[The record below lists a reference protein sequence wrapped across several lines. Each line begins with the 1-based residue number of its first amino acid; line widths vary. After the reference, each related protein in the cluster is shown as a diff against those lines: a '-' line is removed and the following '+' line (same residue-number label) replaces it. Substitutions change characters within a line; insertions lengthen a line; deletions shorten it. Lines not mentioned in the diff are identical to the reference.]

1 MRETSNIV
9 NLLKLRDDKFAMLF
23 KSRVLFQFQVRTGER
38 VKDGVVGDWIHSFV
52 YTPHINTLYFSRGV
66 GATAVA
72 FFSNGIGATA
82 VAFLKRLEP
91 IVFAHRLNSLF
102 VGCYWDFSRDI
113 KLKIHFS
120 VIIDWHDITTLVCNC
135 ECHSAKVA

>member
-1 MRETSNIV
+1 MRETANIV

-72 FFSNGIGATA
+72 F
-82 VAFLKRLEP
+82 LKRLEP